1 MNKSIILGL
10 VLVLIIASVFADNYS
25 VGSVTIDD
33 TTGADNISV
42 PDPVVEPL
50 LEGQSVVYYLKML
63 NSKIFGSSV
72 VIVDGESSSGE
83 EDSTG
88 ETSEEGSLISFPAF
102 NPAIEDIDSG
112 KIMCLYNGSAKV
124 EYASHEYETY
134 SQGVRKINS
143 SWFYGRFEGSSC
155 PQVDS
160 TDSSKPKLDS
170 VAYFKVNGPL
180 WDSSSKVNIKISG
193 FEEVEYVSDG
203 SALNG
208 PGGSVPIRNKGIV
221 NYPSNSNCKYKITM
235 EPQGWIWNAK
245 ELFVYSISS
254 CN

>member
-1 MNKSIILGL
+1 MSKKIFLIGIIFLLL
-10 VLVLIIASVFADNYS
+10 VSVMFVFARDLEAT
-25 VGSVTIDD
+25 VTLPQ
-33 TTGADNISV
+33 V
-42 PDPVVEPL
+42 PTQPL
-50 LEGQSVVYYLKML
+50 LEGQSVVYYLKMF
-63 NSKIFGSSV
+63 NSRVFGSSV
-72 VIVDGESSSGE
+72 VIVGGESSSGGE
-83 EDSTG
+83 ASTG
-88 ETSEEGSLISFPAF
+88 GTSDGVSLISFPAF

-124 EYASHEYETY
+124 EYSSREYETY

-203 SALNG
+203 SALIG
-208 PGGSVPIRNKGIV
+208 PGGSVPIRNKGII
-221 NYPSNSNCKYKITM
+221 NYPSNSNCKYKITL